1 METFIIAT
9 PRNVKIE
16 QLIDMIPER
25 FEREK
30 QSNDRFLISSE
41 LHHCWIELD
50 DEIESYY
57 DENEMLIVKKHIPT
71 PKFFN
76 CEFSE
81 MDFGKEILSYIIF
94 DNGFVIDNDH
104 GEILTGGEFLK
115 RLRGK
120 PEWDWRI

>member
-30 QSNDRFLISSE
+30 QSNYRFLISSE

-115 RLRGK
+115 RLREK

>member
-41 LHHCWIELD
+41 LHHCWIKLD

-81 MDFGKEILSYIIF
+81 MDFGKEILS
-94 DNGFVIDNDH
+94 DRVH